1 MNRYLKSFLQRGL
14 IFGGFGPI
22 ISGVVYLVLDRCV
35 PHVAVSGTD
44 LFVIILSTYL
54 LAFIHAGASIF
65 NQIEH
70 WPIAKA
76 LLCHFGS
83 LYVTYLLCYMINR
96 WIVFEL
102 SIVLIFTAIFVAG
115 YAVVWLTVFIVT
127 KITEKKLNDK
137 IKSL

>member
-65 NQIEH
+65 NQIDH
-70 WPIAKA
+70 WSIAKS

-96 WIVFEL
+96 WIAFEF
-102 SIVLIFTAIFVAG
+102 SIVLIFTAVFVAG

-127 KITEKKLNDK
+127 KITEKKLNAK

>member
-22 ISGVVYLVLDRCV
+22 ISGVVYLVLDRFV

-65 NQIEH
+65 NQIDH
-70 WPIAKA
+70 WPIAKS

-83 LYVTYLLCYMINR
+83 LYAAYLLCYMINR
-96 WIVFEL
+96 WIAFKL

-115 YAVVWLTVFIVT
+115 YAVVWLTVFIVA
-127 KITEKKLNDK
+127 KITEIKLNDK

>member
-70 WPIAKA
+70 WPIAKS

-96 WIVFEL
+96 WIAFEL

-127 KITEKKLNDK
+127 KITEKKLNAK

>member
-65 NQIEH
+65 NQIDH
-70 WPIAKA
+70 WPIAKS

-83 LYVTYLLCYMINR
+83 LYAAYLLCYMINR
-96 WIVFEL
+96 WIAFEL
-102 SIVLIFTAIFVAG
+102 SIVLIFTAVFVAG